1 MSEACDIGVLGAG
14 GWGTALAV
22 QLANAGKSVTL
33 WARDPHS
40 VTRMRS
46 AAENPRL
53 PGIKLPK
60 TLALTETFPGAKIL
74 LLAVPMQHARATL
87 TALPPQNTPLILCCK
102 GLEAGTL
109 LLPPELVA
117 ALHPEMPVAM
127 LTGPNFAHEIAAGLP
142 AASVLA
148 ATNAELRGKLI
159 SALRTDT
166 LRLYGSPDIIGAAL
180 GGAAKNVIAIA
191 AGVVMGAGL
200 GENARA
206 ALITRG
212 IVEIARLAVAL
223 GGRAE
228 TVTGL
233 SGMGDLLL
241 TCTGASSRN
250 FSLGFEL
257 GKGRLLPD
265 ILANRTSVTEGVS
278 TAPALLAR
286 AQQTGVE
293 MPITQVVTE
302 LLAGNMTIP
311 QTVSSL
317 MSRALKDE

>member
-1 MSEACDIGVLGAG
+1 MSEAFDIGVIGAG

-22 QLANAGKSVTL
+22 LFANNSKNVAL
-33 WARDPHS
+33 WARDAQI
-40 VTRMRS
+40 VTRMRNTG
-46 AAENPRL
+46 ENPRL

-60 TLALTETFPGAKIL
+60 NLSVTETFPDAAIL

-87 TALPPQNTPLILCCK
+87 AAMRPRNTPLVLCCK

-109 LLPPELVA
+109 LLPPELA
-117 ALHPEMPVAM
+117 AELHPEVPVAM
-127 LTGPNFAHEIAAGLP
+127 LSGPNFAHEIAADLP
-142 AASVLA
+142 AATVLA
-148 ATNAELRGKLI
+148 ATNPELRAKLT
-159 SALRTDT
+159 SALRSHT
-166 LRLYGSPDIIGAAL
+166 LRLYGSPDIIGVAL

-212 IVEIARLAVAL
+212 IVEIARLAAAL

-241 TCTGASSRN
+241 TCTGPSSRN

-257 GKGRLLPD
+257 GKGQSLPD

-286 AQQTGVE
+286 AQRTGVE
-293 MPITQVVTE
+293 MPITQVVSE
-302 LLAGNMTIP
+302 LLAGNMTVSE
-311 QTVSSL
+311 TVFSL

>member
-1 MSEACDIGVLGAG
+1 MSEAFEIGVLGAG

-22 QLANAGKSVTL
+22 LLSNAGKSVAL
-33 WARDPHS
+33 WARDADKAA
-40 VTRMRS
+40 RLRDI
-46 AAENPRL
+46 AENPRL
-53 PGIKLPK
+53 PGVRLP
-60 TLALTETFPGAKIL
+60 ANLTIATEIPAAKIL
-74 LLAVPMQHARATL
+74 LLAVPMQYARAAL
-87 TALPPQNTPLILCCK
+87 SALPAQDTPLVLCCK
-102 GLEAGTL
+102 GLEAGSL
-109 LLPPELVA
+109 LLPPELA
-117 ALHPEMPVAM
+117 ASLHPEMPVAM

-148 ATNAELRGKLI
+148 AEDAALRATLTHG
-159 SALRTDT
+159 LRTDT
-166 LRLYGSPDIIGAAL
+166 LRLYGSADMIGAAL

-212 IVEIARLAVAL
+212 IVEIARLAAAL

-228 TVTGL
+228 TVSGL

-241 TCTGASSRN
+241 TCTGAASRN

-257 GKGRLLPD
+257 GKGLSLSS
-265 ILANRTSVTEGVS
+265 ILSNRISVTEGVS

-286 AQQTGVE
+286 AKVAAVE

-302 LLAGNMTIP
+302 LLASKM
-311 QTVSSL
+311 TVSETVKSL

>member
-1 MSEACDIGVLGAG
+1 MSEAFDIGIIGAG

-22 QLANAGKSVTL
+22 LFANAGKKTAL
-33 WARDPHS
+33 WARDPQA
-40 VTRMRS
+40 VTRMRDS
-46 AAENPRL
+46 GENPRL

-60 TLALTETFPGAKIL
+60 NLTVTETFPDAAIL

-87 TALPPQNTPLILCCK
+87 IALPPQDRPMVLCCK

-109 LLPPELVA
+109 LLPPELLA
-117 ALHPEMPVAM
+117 ELHPEMPAAM
-127 LTGPNFAHEIAAGLP
+127 LTGPNFAHEIAANLP
-142 AASVLA
+142 AATVLA
-148 ATNAELRGKLI
+148 TPNAELRGKLT
-159 SALRTDT
+159 SALRTNT
-166 LRLYGSPDIIGAAL
+166 LRLYGSSDITGAAL

-212 IVEIARLAVAL
+212 IVEIARLAAAY
-223 GGRAE
+223 GGRSE

-241 TCTGASSRN
+241 TCTGPSSRN

-257 GKGRLLPD
+257 GKGHSLQA
-265 ILANRTSVTEGVS
+265 ILANRTMVTEGVA
-278 TAPALLAR
+278 TAPALIALALER
-286 AQQTGVE
+286 RVE
-293 MPITQVVTE
+293 MPITQVVAS
-302 LLAGNMTIP
+302 LLAGNMTIS
-311 QTVSSL
+311 QTVNSL
-317 MSRALKDE
+317 MNRALRDE

>member
-1 MSEACDIGVLGAG
+1 MSEAFDIGIIGAG

-22 QLANAGKSVTL
+22 LFANAGKKIAL
-33 WARDPHS
+33 WARDPQAA
-40 VTRMRS
+40 TRMRDS
-46 AAENPRL
+46 GENPRL
-53 PGIKLPK
+53 PGSKLPK
-60 TLALTETFPGAKIL
+60 NLTVTETFPDAAIL

-87 TALPPQNTPLILCCK
+87 IALPPQDRPMVLCCK

-109 LLPPELVA
+109 LLPPELLA
-117 ALHPEMPVAM
+117 ELHPEMPVAM
-127 LTGPNFAHEIAAGLP
+127 LTGPNFAHEIAANLP
-142 AASVLA
+142 AATVLA
-148 ATNAELRGKLI
+148 APNAELRGKLT
-159 SALRTDT
+159 SALRTNT
-166 LRLYGSPDIIGAAL
+166 LRLYGSPDITGAAR

-212 IVEIARLAVAL
+212 IVEIARLAAAL
-223 GGRAE
+223 GGRSE

-241 TCTGASSRN
+241 TCTGTSSRN

-257 GKGRLLPD
+257 GKGRSLPE
-265 ILANRTSVTEGVS
+265 ILANRTGVTEGVA

-286 AQQTGVE
+286 AQRTGVE
-293 MPITQVVTE
+293 MPITQVVAA
-302 LLAGNMTIP
+302 LLAGQM
-311 QTVSSL
+311 TVSETVFSL
-317 MSRALKDE
+317 MGRALKDE